1 MSSSFASV
9 AVCFILCN
17 SALRC
22 EPESSESTGFLISSI
37 ILLIATSIE
46 ESNLVDASIVVNLTN
61 IQEKWI
67 RKFINVWEKAEDYR
81 NRYNDRIE
89 GDQGRM
95 FDLWST
101 YLYKDKRSFNEY
113 FSEEFGFTCDDSITY
128 KQMKVLCEKLI
139 GRKQ

>member
-1 MSSSFASV
+1 MDSFKALEKLYGRLLLRNK
-9 AVCFILCN
+9 FNPLT
-17 SALRC
+17 SADD
-22 EPESSESTGFLISSI
+22 
-37 ILLIATSIE
+37 LLYDHHCGNVTLS
-46 ESNLVDASIVVNLTN
+46 N

-89 GDQGRM
+89 GDQGRI
-95 FDLWST
+95 FDLWND
-101 YLYKDKRSFNEY
+101 YLYLDKRSFNEY
-113 FSEEFGFTCDDSITY
+113 FSEEFGFTCDEGITY

>member
-1 MSSSFASV
+1 MDSFKALEKLYGRWLLRNK
-9 AVCFILCN
+9 FNPLT
-17 SALRC
+17 SADD
-22 EPESSESTGFLISSI
+22 
-37 ILLIATSIE
+37 LLYDHHCGNVTLS
-46 ESNLVDASIVVNLTN
+46 N

-89 GDQGRM
+89 GDQGRI
-95 FDLWST
+95 FDLWNE
-101 YLYKDKRSFNEY
+101 YLYLDKRSFNEY

>member
-1 MSSSFASV
+1 MDSFKALEKLYGRWL
-9 AVCFILCN
+9 FRNKFNPLT
-17 SALRC
+17 SADD
-22 EPESSESTGFLISSI
+22 
-37 ILLIATSIE
+37 LLYDHHCGNVTLS
-46 ESNLVDASIVVNLTN
+46 N

-81 NRYNDRIE
+81 NRYNDRIAD
-89 GDQGRM
+89 DQEKIEK
-95 FDLWST
+95 LWNE
-101 YLYKDKRSFNEY
+101 YLANDKRSFNEY

>member
-1 MSSSFASV
+1 MDSFKV
-9 AVCFILCN
+9 LTKLYDRWLFRN
-17 SALRC
+17 KFN
-22 EPESSESTGFLISSI
+22 PLISADD
-37 ILLIATSIE
+37 LLYDHHCGNITLS
-46 ESNLVDASIVVNLTN
+46 N

-89 GDQGRM
+89 GDQGRI
-95 FDLWST
+95 FDLWKD
-101 YLYKDKRSFNEY
+101 YLYLDKRSFNEY
-113 FSEEFGFTCDDSITY
+113 FSEEFGFTCDEGITY

>member
-1 MSSSFASV
+1 MDSFKALEKLYGRWL
-9 AVCFILCN
+9 FRNKFNPLT
-17 SALRC
+17 SADD
-22 EPESSESTGFLISSI
+22 
-37 ILLIATSIE
+37 LLYDHHCGNVTLS
-46 ESNLVDASIVVNLTN
+46 N

-89 GDQGRM
+89 GDQGRI
-95 FDLWST
+95 FDLWNE
-101 YLYKDKRSFNEY
+101 YLYLDKRSFNEY
-113 FSEEFGFTCDDSITY
+113 FSEEFGFTCDEGITY